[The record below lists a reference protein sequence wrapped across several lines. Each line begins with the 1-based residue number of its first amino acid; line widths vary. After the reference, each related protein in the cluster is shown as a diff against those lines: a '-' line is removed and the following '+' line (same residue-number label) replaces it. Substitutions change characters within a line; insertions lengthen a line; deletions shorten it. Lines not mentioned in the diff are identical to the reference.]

1 MSESSYRMSPYTFS
15 RPGVEPREVA
25 GKVEV
30 RVMGEVSSGQ
40 PFCHL
45 DAAVAF
51 LHGAL
56 GALEQEIL
64 VCPPTSERWGE
75 ITNMY
80 PKVRDI
86 QRAIEE
92 LPSM

>member
-15 RPGVEPREVA
+15 RPGLEPREVA

-30 RVMGEVSSGQ
+30 RVTGEVSSGQ
-40 PFCHL
+40 PFRYL

-56 GALEQEIL
+56 GALDQEIPL
-64 VCPPTSERWGE
+64 CPQSSERWSE

-80 PKVRDI
+80 SKVRDI
-86 QRAIEE
+86 QRAIEA
-92 LPSM
+92 LPPM

>member
-15 RPGVEPREVA
+15 RPGLEPREVA

-40 PFCHL
+40 PFRHL

-51 LHGAL
+51 LHGAF

-64 VCPPTSERWGE
+64 VCPQSSERWSE

-80 PKVRDI
+80 SKVRDI
-86 QRAIEE
+86 QRTIEA
-92 LPSM
+92 LPPM